1 MATMTPMKI
10 QEQYGS
16 WKPVFC
22 PHHGLDGCLLECPCC
37 IYLPEL
43 EIHACSY
50 GLIYTCGN
58 NNEIQ
63 IRALKPAKDVE

>member
-10 QEQYGS
+10 QKLDGS
-16 WKPVFC
+16 WGPVYC

-37 IYLPEL
+37 VYLL
-43 EIHACSY
+43 ESKVYACSY
-50 GLIYTCGN
+50 GLIYTYDN